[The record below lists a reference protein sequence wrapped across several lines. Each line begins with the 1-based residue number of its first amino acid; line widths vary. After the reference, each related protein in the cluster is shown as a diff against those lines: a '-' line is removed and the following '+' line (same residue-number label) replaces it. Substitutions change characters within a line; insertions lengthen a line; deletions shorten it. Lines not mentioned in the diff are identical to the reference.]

1 MFGNL
6 SKINGQGGGASGRT
20 HVKRACQHSAKVVG
34 FPPHGKLTG
43 WVRINTVKKVI
54 SQLL

>member
-6 SKINGQGGGASGRT
+6 SKINGQGGASGRT